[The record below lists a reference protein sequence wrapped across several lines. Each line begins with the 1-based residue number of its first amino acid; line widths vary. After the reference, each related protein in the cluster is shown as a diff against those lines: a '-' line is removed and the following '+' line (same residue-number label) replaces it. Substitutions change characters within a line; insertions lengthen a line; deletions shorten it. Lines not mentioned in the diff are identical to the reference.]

1 VSNPIK
7 SVYETIVNAGYQISP
22 EAFAMLGDSSSPVEL
37 VERLLREVEFMPER
51 PLIIE
56 RSHLEG
62 LLEAEKPVMPAGRAE
77 QPGQLARPP
86 ADIRSDIRVIS
97 GSEGFQIEGT
107 AADFKAHFMDRFSH
121 LQRILKSRG
130 DLKDATGV
138 SAIPDGVKW
147 RKVKVIGMVMSK
159 RDSKSGVTS
168 VVLED
173 TSGSVDVVLKGE
185 LKEKASRLLMDEVVC
200 VTGATKN
207 GRTVIA
213 NDVIWPDISPK
224 MHSRS
229 NREDAYV
236 VMTSDT
242 HIGSKL
248 FMKEN
253 FESFLKW
260 LRGENG
266 TGISR
271 EIAMRTKYLIVAG
284 DVVDG
289 VGVYPNQEEELSIK
303 DLYKQYEQAAEYFS
317 MVPSNIK
324 IIIIPGNHDACRP
337 TLPSP
342 PIYREFAGPLYAM
355 KNVIML
361 GDPAMVSLDGVSFLL
376 THGRSLDDTIPSL
389 PNCSFKDPQKA
400 MVELLKSR
408 HISPIYGEK
417 TPLAPEHSDSLV
429 IDPVPDVFQAGH
441 VHVWGVTE
449 YRGVIVANS
458 GTWQAQTNY
467 QLSMGIEP
475 KPAVVPVLN
484 LSSFR
489 ATTLSFA

>member
-1 VSNPIK
+1 MSNPIK
-7 SVYETIVNAGYQISP
+7 SAYETIVNAGYQISP
-22 EAFAMLGDSSSPVEL
+22 EAFVMLGDTNSPEDL

-56 RSHLEG
+56 RSHIEG
-62 LLEAEKPVMPAGRAE
+62 LLEAEKPVQRAGQQE
-77 QPGQLARPP
+77 PP
-86 ADIRSDIRVIS
+86 APPSTAIRVIY
-97 GSEGFQIEGT
+97 GSQCCQIEGT
-107 AADFKAHFMDRFSH
+107 VGDFRAHFIDRFSH

-138 SAIPDGVKW
+138 SAIAEGNNW
-147 RKVKVIGMVMSK
+147 RKVKVIGMVTSK

-168 VVLED
+168 LVLED
-173 TSGSVDVVLKGE
+173 AAGSVEVILKND

-200 VTGATKN
+200 VAGSTKN
-207 GRTVIA
+207 GRTVVA

-224 MHSRS
+224 VRAASP
-229 NREDAYV
+229 REDAYV

-248 FMKEN
+248 FMRES

-260 LRGENG
+260 LQGENG

-271 EIAMRTKYLIVAG
+271 EIAQKTKYLIVAG

-303 DLYKQYEQAAEYFS
+303 DLYKQYEQAAEYLCQ
-317 MVPSNIK
+317 VPSRIR

-342 PIYREFAGPLYAM
+342 PIYREFAEPLYAM
-355 KNVIML
+355 KNVVML
-361 GDPAMVSLDGVSFLL
+361 GDPAMVSLDGVTFLL

-389 PNCSFKDPQKA
+389 PNCSFKEPQKA

-449 YRGVIVANS
+449 YRGVVVANS

-475 KPAVVPVLN
+475 KPAVVPVIN
-484 LSSFR
+484 LSNLR
-489 ATTLSFA
+489 VTTLNFA